1 MRILSVVHI
10 PQINTIDAVYL
21 QLKELVEGGKTVV
34 YHGGIVIALQALAG
48 PYFNIMVKYQSGD
61 IQTIKYTLQDKT
73 PFYVANG
80 SAPDMQIF
88 DELFEMAMNRGFN
101 YGYGGGGGGGN
112 AVPVAPAVAANY
124 RLLPGYRRRSQKYKT
139 NSPRG
144 RTRSRRPHHKKHHT
158 RRL

>member
-1 MRILSVVHI
+1 MRILSIVHI
-10 PQINTIDAVYL
+10 PEINTIDAVYL

-34 YHGGIVIALQALAG
+34 FHGGIVVALQELAG

-61 IQTIKYTLQDKT
+61 MQTIKYTLHDKT
-73 PFYVANG
+73 PIYVANG

-101 YGYGGGGGGGN
+101 YGFGGN
-112 AVPVAPAVAANY
+112 GKNGNGAPAAAANY
-124 RLLPGYRRRSQKYKT
+124 RLLPGYKPRVHKYKT